1 MTRTIRLIHR
11 WLAPLFIV
19 LMVAVLSTQG
29 SAVGQTLQR
38 VQQLLI
44 LGFALSG
51 AVMFVQPYWVKW
63 RRGQRRAADG
73 EPRPTA
79 VR

>member
-1 MTRTIRLIHR
+1 MTRTIRLVHR
-11 WLAPLFIV
+11 WLAPVFIV

-29 SAVGQTLQR
+29 SAAGLVLQR
-38 VQQLLI
+38 VQQILM

-51 AVMFVQPYWVKW
+51 AVMFVQPFWLKW

-73 EPRPTA
+73 EPRRA
-79 VR
+79 AGR